1 VAIYN
6 NLVPDGITARTHRE
20 VTALFGGLPLV
31 APGVVPV
38 SEWRPEHAPVRGVS
52 VDMYAGIATVTRRSR

>member
-1 VAIYN
+1 M
-6 NLVPDGITARTHRE
+6 TACTHSQ

-38 SEWRPEHAPVRGVS
+38 TEWRPSLTSASPCPA
-52 VDMYAGIATVTRRSR
+52 DLYAGLARIPGNRM